1 MKVFFLA
8 NIPSPYRV
16 DFFNELGKYC
26 DLTVFFERQN
36 AIGRVWSK
44 RKNLNYKSV
53 FLNGIRIGEDN
64 SLCVSITKYIKK
76 DMFDIFIVG
85 GYGTHTGML
94 AIKMLKIKKIEFIL
108 NCDGGM
114 KQDCGYLKNII
125 KKHFISAASYYL
137 SPAKITDDY
146 LLEYGAKKQNIF
158 RYSFTSLLEMD
169 ISKNLI
175 SNVEK
180 LQLKS
185 ELGIVEEKIII
196 CVGRIIPLKGYS
208 ILLKAATKIE
218 KKDIGIYIIGGKPT
232 PELEKEIEDYDLA
245 NVHFIDFMKKDT
257 LFKYYKCANIFVFT
271 THGDVWGLVV
281 NEAMAN
287 GLPVISSD
295 RAVAALQLVKE
306 NINGYIFNDND
317 DVQLAEYLK
326 ILLDN
331 EKMQVKFGMN
341 SLNIIKNYSI
351 ENMARE
357 HIYFFNKI
365 IGNEV

>member
-1 MKVFFLA
+1 M
-8 NIPSPYRV
+8 
-16 DFFNELGKYC
+16 
-26 DLTVFFERQN
+26 
-36 AIGRVWSK
+36 
-44 RKNLNYKSV
+44 
-53 FLNGIRIGEDN
+53 
-64 SLCVSITKYIKK
+64 
-76 DMFDIFIVG
+76 
-85 GYGTHTGML
+85 
-94 AIKMLKIKKIEFIL
+94 
-108 NCDGGM
+108 
-114 KQDCGYLKNII
+114 
-125 KKHFISAASYYL
+125 
-137 SPAKITDDY
+137 
-146 LLEYGAKKQNIF
+146 
-158 RYSFTSLLEMD
+158 
-169 ISKNLI
+169 
-175 SNVEK
+175 
-180 LQLKS
+180 
-185 ELGIVEEKIII
+185 
-196 CVGRIIPLKGYS
+196 GRIIPLKGYS

-365 IGNEV
+365 